1 MKSLAIATIRHRKSG
16 FVGMF
21 VAVLCAAT
29 LLTALGV
36 LLESGLRSG
45 VAPQRYAGAAVVVGA
60 QQALPVVEDI
70 DVPFSERVPLPA
82 ETVGRIA
89 DVVGVDRAIGDRSV
103 LVTLLAGGQ
112 PVPGVADRPV
122 EGYGWSAAALAPFTL
137 REGDAPRPGGVV
149 LDAGLASRAGVAVG
163 DTVDL
168 AIGAIPTAYTVTG
181 ITEQS
186 FGRQSALFLTD
197 DEAAELSGRPAQVD
211 AVGVLAEPGVDA
223 DELAERIQAAL
234 PGLNVATYTGDRR
247 GDVEF
252 LDVGQVRAELVV
264 LALTFIGTA
273 LMITMLVVASTLG
286 LSIQQRRRELALLRA
301 VAATPRQIH
310 RMIGAEIRL
319 VAGAAAVL
327 GAIPGIGVAYLL
339 RTAFAA
345 GGVIPADF
353 GLALSPVPPVVAV
366 LLCLGTARL
375 AGYLAARRAARINPI
390 EALQESAVEPR
401 GLPKVRL
408 IIGWAAAVLGLGA
421 STVPIFVPG
430 EAAVAGAAGSAFL
443 VALAVALLGPRLVA
457 GMVRWVAAPLRRLSP
472 VGGYLASANVAANSR
487 RLAGVVTPM
496 VLAVAMASVQIF
508 SQTTVAAAAVEQADD
523 GMRADFVVSAP
534 SGLDPSITAEVAAAD
549 GVALAA
555 PIVRSQAFVRYLE
568 AGSPQVGSYAAQG
581 VVPAGLERVLDLEPR
596 SGTLADLRGDTVAV
610 SELAAET
617 IGVEVGETIDLHLG
631 DGTALRPTV
640 VATYGRGLGFG
651 DITLPRDLLAE
662 HTTTRLDQSILVAAD
677 DHAAAQ
683 RSLAELAYPGLAVL
697 DRDGLAAAGQSQRQA
712 DAWLNLVGLVVILG
726 YLAIAVVNTLVMAT
740 AARSREFAMLR
751 LVGTGH
757 RQVTRMMRIEAL
769 LVVGMAAVVG
779 TLAAIPA
786 LIGVSIGLTE
796 SPLPSVPP
804 LVYVG
809 IVGTTSLLG
818 LLAIGIPTRL
828 ALRARPVTVVSGA

>member
-1 MKSLAIATIRHRKSG
+1 MRSIALATIRHRKSG

-60 QQALPVVEDI
+60 QQALPVQEDI

-82 ETVGRIA
+82 ETVERIA
-89 DVVGVDRAIGDRSV
+89 GVAGVERAIGDRSV
-103 LVTLLAGGQ
+103 RVTLLSSGQ
-112 PVPGVADRPV
+112 PVSGVADRPV
-122 EGYGWSAAALAPFTL
+122 EGYGWSTAALAPFTL
-137 REGDAPRPGGVV
+137 RDGEEPRAGGVV
-149 LDAGLASRAGVAVG
+149 LDAGLASRAGVGVG
-163 DTVDL
+163 DTVEL
-168 AIGAIPTAYTVTG
+168 AIGAIPTEYTVTG

-186 FGRQSALFLTD
+186 LGRQSALFLTD
-197 DEAAELSGRPAQVD
+197 DEVAELSGRPAQVD
-211 AVGVLAEPGVDA
+211 TVGVVAEPGVDA
-223 DELAERIQAAL
+223 DELAERIEAAL
-234 PGLNVATYTGDRR
+234 PGVATYTGDLR

-264 LALTFIGTA
+264 LSLAFIGTA

-327 GAIPGIGVAYLL
+327 GAIPGIGVAFAL
-339 RTAFAA
+339 RSAFAA
-345 GGVIPADF
+345 GGVVPADF

-390 EALQESAVEPR
+390 EALRESAVEPR
-401 GLPKVRL
+401 GLPKVRV

-421 STVPIFVPG
+421 ATVPIWVPG
-430 EAAVAGAAGSAFL
+430 AAAVAGAGGSAFL
-443 VALAVALLGPRLVA
+443 TALAVALLGPRLVS
-457 GMVRWVAAPLRRLSP
+457 GMVARVAAPLRRVSP

-534 SGLDPSITAEVAAAD
+534 SGLDPSVVDEVAAAD
-549 GVALAA
+549 GVAQAS
-555 PIVRSQAFVRYLE
+555 PIVRSQVFVQYLE

-581 VVPAGLERVLDLEPR
+581 VVPAGLDRVLDLAPR
-596 SGTLADLRGDTVAV
+596 SGDLAELGDNTVAV

-617 IGVEVGETIDLHLG
+617 IGVEVGDTIDLHLG
-631 DGTALRPTV
+631 DGTALAPTV

-651 DITLPRDLLAE
+651 DVTLSRALLAA
-662 HTTTRLDQSILVAAD
+662 HTTSRLDQSILVAAD

-683 RSLAELAYPGLAVL
+683 RSLADLNHPGLAVL

-751 LVGTGH
+751 LVGTGQ

-769 LVVGMAAVVG
+769 IVVGMAAVVG
-779 TLAAIPA
+779 TLASLPA
-786 LIGVSIGLTE
+786 LIGVSIGMTE
-796 SPLPSVPP
+796 SPLPSIPP
-804 LVYVG
+804 LVYLG
-809 IVGTTSLLG
+809 IIGTTSLLG

-828 ALRARPVTVVSGA
+828 ALRARPVTVISGA

>member
-1 MKSLAIATIRHRKSG
+1 MRSIALATIRHRKSG

-60 QQALPVVEDI
+60 QQALPVQEDI

-82 ETVGRIA
+82 ETVERIA
-89 DVVGVDRAIGDRSV
+89 GVAGVERAIGDRSV
-103 LVTLLAGGQ
+103 RVTLLSSGQ
-112 PVPGVADRPV
+112 PVSGVADRPV
-122 EGYGWSAAALAPFTL
+122 EGYGWSTAALAPFTL
-137 REGDAPRPGGVV
+137 RDGEEPRAGGVV
-149 LDAGLASRAGVAVG
+149 LDAGLASRAGVGVG
-163 DTVDL
+163 DTVEL
-168 AIGAIPTAYTVTG
+168 AIGAVSTEYAVTG

-186 FGRQSALFLTD
+186 LGRQSALFLTD
-197 DEAAELSGRPAQVD
+197 DEVAELSGRPAQVD
-211 AVGVLAEPGVDA
+211 TVGVVAEPGVDA
-223 DELAERIQAAL
+223 DELAERIEAAL
-234 PGLNVATYTGDRR
+234 PGVATYTGDLR

-264 LALTFIGTA
+264 LSLAFIGTA

-327 GAIPGIGVAYLL
+327 GAIPGIGVAFAL
-339 RTAFAA
+339 RSAFAA
-345 GGVIPADF
+345 GGVVPADF

-390 EALQESAVEPR
+390 EALRESAVEPR
-401 GLPKVRL
+401 GLPKVRV

-421 STVPIFVPG
+421 ATVPIWVPG
-430 EAAVAGAAGSAFL
+430 AAAVAGAGGSAFL
-443 VALAVALLGPRLVA
+443 TALAVALLGPRLVS
-457 GMVRWVAAPLRRLSP
+457 GMVARVAAPLRRVSP

-534 SGLDPSITAEVAAAD
+534 SGLDPSVVDEVAAAD
-549 GVALAA
+549 GVAQAS
-555 PIVRSQAFVRYLE
+555 PIVRSQVFVQYLE

-581 VVPAGLERVLDLEPR
+581 VVPAGLDRVLDLAPR
-596 SGTLADLRGDTVAV
+596 SGDLAELGENTVAI

-617 IGVEVGETIDLHLG
+617 IGVEVGDTIDLHLG
-631 DGTALRPTV
+631 DGTALAPTV

-651 DITLPRDLLAE
+651 DVTLSRALLAA
-662 HTTTRLDQSILVAAD
+662 HTTSRLDQSILVAAD

-683 RSLAELAYPGLAVL
+683 RSLADLNHPGLAVL

-751 LVGTGH
+751 LVGTGQ

-769 LVVGMAAVVG
+769 IVVGMAAVVG
-779 TLAAIPA
+779 TLASLPA
-786 LIGVSIGLTE
+786 LIGVSIGMTE
-796 SPLPSVPP
+796 SPLPSIPP
-804 LVYVG
+804 LVYLG
-809 IVGTTSLLG
+809 IIGTTSLLG

-828 ALRARPVTVVSGA
+828 ALRARPVTVISGA